1 MVRVNLSIGDKE
13 LQILDDMVKNKNVSR
28 SKLIREAIKLYKN
41 EFDKKEAENERVERI
56 KSAINI
62 QDDLS
67 NYSKDWDGVSEIR
80 KWRESR

>member
-1 MVRVNLSIGDKE
+1 MVRVNLSISEKE

-28 SKLIREAIKLYKN
+28 SKLIREAIELYKN
-41 EFDKKEAENERVERI
+41 EFDKKEAENERIKRI

-62 QDDLS
+62 QNNLS
-67 NYSKDWDGVSEIR
+67 KYSKDWDGVSEIR

>member
-1 MVRVNLSIGDKE
+1 MVRVNLSIGEKE
-13 LQILDDMVKNKNVSR
+13 LQMLDDMVKDKNISR
-28 SKLIREAIKLYKN
+28 SKLIREAIELYKK
-41 EFDKKEAENERVERI
+41 EFDKKEAEIKRVERI

-67 NYSKDWDGVSEIR
+67 KYSKDWDGVSEIR

>member
-1 MVRVNLSIGDKE
+1 MVRVNLSISEKE

-28 SKLIREAIKLYKN
+28 SKLIREAIELYKN
-41 EFDKKEAENERVERI
+41 EFDKKEAENERIERI

-62 QDDLS
+62 QNNLS
-67 NYSKDWDGVSEIR
+67 KYSKDWDGVSEIR